1 MPRLGLGMPI
11 TAGLSQEAVTTIDDF
26 FFESNASGEVNPILT
41 TSRTNLITYSDN
53 FGHASW
59 AKNHLTATSSIAS
72 PVSSASFLIEET
84 TYSTAVP
91 GLQLQSGISVSAGTY
106 TASFY
111 VKNNSGRYLGVSFGT
126 SSERIRTNFDFNT
139 ETFKTA
145 IFTGSTTGSVSF
157 EKDGDFYRISVKA
170 TFPSTVAAVLVFIP
184 LATDTYPYY
193 ANQNS
198 DNRSFYI
205 SGAQIEQDSFASAY
219 IPTSGSAVTVSTT
232 LNDTSEVW
240 DFDGAD
246 ITLEADPEDEGF
258 WEEGSN
264 LVLNHDY
271 AELSDNFVEVPGFE
285 TTYTSNQWLAFSS
298 PSTLEIST
306 EQAHEGSSSLKIAG
320 TDGKGVQAS
329 ATQFSSDYSVNDVVE
344 ITAYVYPTISPDNRI
359 KTGVNN
365 SDRSITTLFTGLT
378 LNQWNK
384 IQYQVTI
391 STASNNY
398 ISFLNS
404 GTGEFYLD
412 NVSARV
418 VDPNNR
424 WTLGTGWSI
433 EDGVLTSDGTATNA
447 TQSIGITAGST
458 YEVTFTISSYT
469 SGAVRITLNNSGDSG
484 SNTSDI
490 SSAGTYTAYL
500 TVGTITSGNLIID
513 PRSNFVGSVD
523 NVTVREYAVQ
533 PKDI

>member
-26 FFESNASGEVNPILT
+26 FFESQTSGEVNPILT
-41 TSRTNLITYSDN
+41 TSRTNLVTYSENFTDN
-53 FGHASW
+53 SWTLNNNATITSSTQTAPDGSSTASLL
-59 AKNHLTATSSIAS
+59 NFTQQFSNIQTTNSPVTSGTATVSFHLKRISGNTTLYLRGTGSSNLYMDAIT
-72 PVSSASFLIEET
+72 VTDEW
-84 TYSTAVP
+84 
-91 GLQLQSGISVSAGTY
+91 QRY
-106 TASFY
+106 TATFSHDGT
-111 VKNNSGRYLGVSFGT
+111 NNIGLVLQDRASSGF
-126 SSERIRTNFDFNT
+126 
-139 ETFKTA
+139 
-145 IFTGSTTGSVSF
+145 GSVL
-157 EKDGDFYRISVKA
+157 IW
-170 TFPSTVAAVLVFIP
+170 
-184 LATDTYPYY
+184 
-193 ANQNS
+193 
-198 DNRSFYI
+198 
-205 SGAQIEQDSFASAY
+205 GAQIEQDGFVSAY
-219 IPTSGSAVTVSTT
+219 IPTSGSTVTVSTT
-232 LNDTSEVW
+232 LNDTSNVW
-240 DFDGAD
+240 DFDSTD

-264 LVLNHDY
+264 LVTNHDY
-271 AELSDNFVEVPGFE
+271 DELSDNFVEVPGFE

-329 ATQFSSDYSVNDVVE
+329 ATQFSGDYSVNDVVE

-412 NVSARV
+412 NVSARI

-424 WTLGTGWSI
+424 WTLSNTTI
-433 EDGVLTSDGTATNA
+433 EDGALKFVDNTSAAQFAVHTN
-447 TQSIGITAGST
+447 TSMMDIGGA
-458 YEVTFTISSYT
+458 YE
-469 SGAVRITLNNSGDSG
+469 ITLNVNRTSG
-484 SNTSDI
+484 SFRVLSGTGASTLTPAI
-490 SSAGTYTAYL
+490 SINSSGTQTFRVTNDTNGGKLYLYTD
-500 TVGTITSGNLIID
+500 TGENFIGT
-513 PRSNFVGSVD
+513 VD
-523 NVTVREYAVQ
+523 NITVREYAIQ
-533 PKDI
+533 PQDV

>member
-1 MPRLGLGMPI
+1 MP
-11 TAGLSQEAVTTIDDF
+11 
-26 FFESNASGEVNPILT
+26 
-41 TSRTNLITYSDN
+41 
-53 FGHASW
+53 
-59 AKNHLTATSSIAS
+59 
-72 PVSSASFLIEET
+72 
-84 TYSTAVP
+84 
-91 GLQLQSGISVSAGTY
+91 
-106 TASFY
+106 
-111 VKNNSGRYLGVSFGT
+111 
-126 SSERIRTNFDFNT
+126 
-139 ETFKTA
+139 
-145 IFTGSTTGSVSF
+145 
-157 EKDGDFYRISVKA
+157 
-170 TFPSTVAAVLVFIP
+170 
-184 LATDTYPYY
+184 
-193 ANQNS
+193 
-198 DNRSFYI
+198 
-205 SGAQIEQDSFASAY
+205 
-219 IPTSGSAVTVSTT
+219 
-232 LNDTSEVW
+232 
-240 DFDGAD
+240 
-246 ITLEADPEDEGF
+246 EADPDSEGV

-285 TTYTSNQWLAFSS
+285 TTYTANQWLAFSS

-329 ATQFSSDYSVNDVVE
+329 ATQFSGDYSVNDVVE

-424 WTLGTGWSI
+424 WGLSNTTI
-433 EDGVLTSDGTATNA
+433 EDGAL
-447 TQSIGITAGST
+447 
-458 YEVTFTISSYT
+458 TFTDNSSAAQYAFQDNVVAEGNVYEITLTVNRT
-469 SGAVRITLNNSGDSG
+469 SGTLNVLFGTGG
-484 SNTSDI
+484 SSVTGIGSITS
-490 SSAGTYTAYL
+490 SGTYTFITTPL
-500 TVGTITSGNLIID
+500 TSAQSGNGRFWPGYTSASD
-513 PRSNFVGSVD
+513 NFIGTVD
-523 NVTVREYAVQ
+523 NVTVREYAITPQDV
-533 PKDI
+533 

>member
-1 MPRLGLGMPI
+1 MPI

-26 FFESNASGEVNPILT
+26 FFESHTSGEVTPMLT
-41 TSRTNLITYSDN
+41 TSRTNLINYSEDFSQAGQIQN
-53 FGHASW
+53 IT
-59 AKNHLTATSSIAS
+59 LTASSTTSPTGTANGTKALSTDNNS
-72 PVSSASFLIEET
+72 KVSFTNLSFVAGT
-84 TYSTAVP
+84 TYTVSIFCKNIDATSLNFFIYMGGAGGDITHSFTSQVNTSDWTRVSHTFVATGTNSSSQVQFARNLP
-91 GLQLQSGISVSAGTY
+91 SGESAFFWGFQL
-106 TASFY
+106 
-111 VKNNSGRYLGVSFGT
+111 
-126 SSERIRTNFDFNT
+126 
-139 ETFKTA
+139 
-145 IFTGSTTGSVSF
+145 
-157 EKDGDFYRISVKA
+157 
-170 TFPSTVAAVLVFIP
+170 
-184 LATDTYPYY
+184 
-193 ANQNS
+193 
-198 DNRSFYI
+198 
-205 SGAQIEQDSFASAY
+205 EQDGFVSAY
-219 IPTSGSAVTVSTT
+219 IPTSGSTVTVSTT

-240 DFDGAD
+240 DFDSTD

-285 TTYTSNQWLAFSS
+285 TTYTANQWLAFSS

-329 ATQFSSDYSVNDVVE
+329 ATQFSGDYSVNDVVE

-424 WTLGTGWSI
+424 WGLSNTTI
-433 EDGVLTSDGTATNA
+433 EDGAL
-447 TQSIGITAGST
+447 
-458 YEVTFTISSYT
+458 TFTDNSSAAQYAFQDNVVAEGNVYEITLTVNRT
-469 SGAVRITLNNSGDSG
+469 SGTLNVLFGTGG
-484 SNTSDI
+484 SSVTGIGSITS
-490 SSAGTYTAYL
+490 SGTYTFTTTPL
-500 TVGTITSGNLIID
+500 TSGQSGNGRFWAGYTSASD
-513 PRSNFVGSVD
+513 NFIGTVD
-523 NVTVREYAVQ
+523 NVTVREYAIQ
-533 PKDI
+533 PQDV

>member
-1 MPRLGLGMPI
+1 
-11 TAGLSQEAVTTIDDF
+11 S
-26 FFESNASGEVNPILT
+26 
-41 TSRTNLITYSDN
+41 
-53 FGHASW
+53 
-59 AKNHLTATSSIAS
+59 
-72 PVSSASFLIEET
+72 
-84 TYSTAVP
+84 
-91 GLQLQSGISVSAGTY
+91 
-106 TASFY
+106 
-111 VKNNSGRYLGVSFGT
+111 
-126 SSERIRTNFDFNT
+126 
-139 ETFKTA
+139 
-145 IFTGSTTGSVSF
+145 GST
-157 EKDGDFYRISVKA
+157 
-170 TFPSTVAAVLVFIP
+170 
-184 LATDTYPYY
+184 
-193 ANQNS
+193 
-198 DNRSFYI
+198 
-205 SGAQIEQDSFASAY
+205 
-219 IPTSGSAVTVSTT
+219 VTVSTT

-500 TVGTITSGNLIID
+500 
-513 PRSNFVGSVD
+513 
-523 NVTVREYAVQ
+523 
-533 PKDI
+533 